1 MRTRRLIASAAA
13 LPVILAAGVW
23 TGLGGAGL
31 GAESAT
37 PAGFTAR
44 LNGAQEVPKPKA
56 VKATAQGTFTATL
69 VRSGAGGTLAW
80 KLTFQGL
87 TGKATASHI
96 HLGARGRAGAVKVS
110 LCGPCRTGARGSA
123 RVDAKTIAALMAGTA
138 YVNVH
143 TARNAGRRDPRPDRE
158 VREASRA
165 AAADG
170 DERDDDRDDDG
181 RARARTRRRLAAAV
195 LLLDRREVGQVP
207 LDALGELLLLG
218 ANQLQAR
225 FPLLAIARLPGL
237 TADEPPRDSAHA
249 VPLGGDDDGD
259 RQGEQHDP
267 GPAHN
272 SKCTLGK
279 PELQ

>member
-80 KLTFQGL
+80 KLTFHGL

-110 LCGPCRTGARGSA
+110 LCGPCRTGSRGSA

-143 TARNAGRRDPRPDRE
+143 TVRNAAGEIRGQIVKTAKPPTLPPPTVTNETTTGTTTGEPDPYP
-158 VREASRA
+158 
-165 AAADG
+165 
-170 DERDDDRDDDG
+170 
-181 RARARTRRRLAAAV
+181 
-195 LLLDRREVGQVP
+195 
-207 LDALGELLLLG
+207 
-218 ANQLQAR
+218 
-225 FPLLAIARLPGL
+225 
-237 TADEPPRDSAHA
+237 
-249 VPLGGDDDGD
+249 
-259 RQGEQHDP
+259 
-267 GPAHN
+267 
-272 SKCTLGK
+272 
-279 PELQ
+279 